1 MIRSVAQRM
10 MIVAAIE
17 QDVNMVIRS
26 SIKPKLTMNT
36 KQVPFPPRL
45 YTSIDQNDI
54 QSHKCSSPYVL
65 KQVTTL
71 NKAIPIY

>member
-1 MIRSVAQRM
+1 M

-17 QDVNMVIRS
+17 HGVNMVIRS
-26 SIKPKLTMNT
+26 SIKLKLTMNT

-45 YTSIDQNDI
+45 YTYIDQNDNDI
-54 QSHKCSSPYVL
+54 QSHKCSSPSVL